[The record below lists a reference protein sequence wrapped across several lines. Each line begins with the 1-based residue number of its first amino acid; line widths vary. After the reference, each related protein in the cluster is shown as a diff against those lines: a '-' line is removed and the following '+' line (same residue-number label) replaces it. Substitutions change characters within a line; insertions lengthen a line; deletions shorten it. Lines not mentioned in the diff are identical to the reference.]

1 MEPCKCFTCTIYR
14 YLEQGLLTKE
24 QYEAVVIGY
33 LTGQIEAYE
42 ECLGVFKHA
51 GIEPSSIADDTVNGA
66 VARIS
71 CNNDDAHCCL
81 QSFKEGVKQP
91 LGTKE

>member
-42 ECLGVFKHA
+42 ECLGVFKYA

-81 QSFKEGVKQP
+81 RSFKEDVKQP

>member
-1 MEPCKCFTCTIYR
+1 MAPCKCFTCTIYR
-14 YLEQGLLTKE
+14 YLKQGLLTKE
-24 QYEAVVIGY
+24 QCEAVIIGY

-42 ECLGVFKHA
+42 ECLGVFKYA

-71 CNNDDAHCCL
+71 CNNDDAHCYL
-81 QSFKEGVKQP
+81 RRFKEEVKQP